1 MFQMSFAL
9 CCMFFLKHNI
19 RTYILMYTTM
29 HTCTNAHAP
38 PPHTHT
44 PGLGGRGHE
53 RCRGLSLQSS
63 LGWRCP
69 HSGLGGLCTEPS
81 ANE

>member
-1 MFQMSFAL
+1 MKYNVPNVFCL
-9 CCMFFLKHNI
+9 VLYVLLKTQHTHVHTHVHNHAHMHE
-19 RTYILMYTTM
+19 RT
-29 HTCTNAHAP
+29 CP
-38 PPHTHT
+38 HT

-53 RCRGLSLQSS
+53 RCQGLSLQSS